1 MQIYTD
7 RHALHRIPELEL
19 ELPKTQAYLKES
31 LSSLSCQV
39 FSPFASGLCAWFDF
53 GAEEA
58 IAFRA
63 DLDALPISEKT
74 GADYASTHPGIMHA
88 CGHDGHMAILLELA
102 RRLDRMKDVKHNVL
116 LTFQPGE

>member
-19 ELPKTQAYLKES
+19 DLPKTQNYLKQT
-31 LSSLSCQV
+31 LSALSCKV
-39 FSPFASGLCAWFDF
+39 FSPMVSALCAWFDF

-63 DLDALPISEKT
+63 DMDALPITEKT
-74 GADYASTHPGIMHA
+74 GA
-88 CGHDGHMAILLELA
+88 E
-102 RRLDRMKDVKHNVL
+102 
-116 LTFQPGE
+116 